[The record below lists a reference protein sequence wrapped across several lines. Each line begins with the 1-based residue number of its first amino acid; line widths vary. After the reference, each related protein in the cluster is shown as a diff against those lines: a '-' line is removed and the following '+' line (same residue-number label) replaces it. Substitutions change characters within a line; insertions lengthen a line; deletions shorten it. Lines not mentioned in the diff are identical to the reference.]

1 MSVECERA
9 GVGGFGS
16 PMNALS
22 RNAAERN
29 APRACARLGTRV
41 PLPSGQVRHGVLELC
56 CHPRPLV
63 RLPLRPP
70 PPLLLL
76 LLLPMPQTTGGGV
89 WREPE
94 RARAAEPGYAR
105 RWPISAPPSGLWA
118 WGGAKALG
126 GGRGWAGPAGN
137 LHTGGTKWYPG
148 PEEPGG
154 SLRRPGGQGRRGQED
169 WVKWGGGC
177 AGDAAEHPRE
187 LRASLCL

>member
-1 MSVECERA
+1 MESERA
-9 GVGGFGS
+9 GVGGFES

-56 CHPRPLV
+56 CRPRPLV
-63 RLPLRPP
+63 RFPLHPP

-89 WREPE
+89 WRELE

-105 RWPISAPPSGLWA
+105 RWPISAPPSGLRA
-118 WGGAKALG
+118 WGGAKARGAGRGGASRKLTHWRDQVVPRPAEPGRESEEAWRAGQAGARGLG
-126 GGRGWAGPAGN
+126 GVGRGVCWQCG
-137 LHTGGTKWYPG
+137 
-148 PEEPGG
+148 
-154 SLRRPGGQGRRGQED
+154 
-169 WVKWGGGC
+169 
-177 AGDAAEHPRE
+177 
-187 LRASLCL
+187 

>member
-126 GGRGWAGPAGN
+126 GGGAGRGQPETYTLAGPS
-137 LHTGGTKWYPG
+137 GTP
-148 PEEPGG
+148 
-154 SLRRPGGQGRRGQED
+154 GRRSR
-169 WVKWGGGC
+169 
-177 AGDAAEHPRE
+177 AGV
-187 LRASLCL
+187 